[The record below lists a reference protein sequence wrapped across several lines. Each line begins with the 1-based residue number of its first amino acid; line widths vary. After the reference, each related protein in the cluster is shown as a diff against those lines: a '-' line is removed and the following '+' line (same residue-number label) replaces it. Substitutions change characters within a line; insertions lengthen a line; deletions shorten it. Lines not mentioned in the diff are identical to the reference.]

1 MAHEELKKQY
11 EEDCKNH
18 NHPWSLWEFFYE
30 TGGYW
35 RQCVYPS
42 PDWHPDTKY
51 RRKEPV
57 FVPEYFSGL
66 NWRDALSLDGNVVEA
81 SIDAENWELIKLEGF
96 SRTTNNRFR
105 SVNGHVYTYI
115 RTCCPEIHAHPTNKN
130 KKFKLHDAVLVYDR
144 HRFAIPLKAEI
155 VEFSSSNDGVRLLLH
170 ETNNP
175 NYPKGCSTV
184 WVHEAQLR
192 KIDSLA
198 HPTITIGGVELPR
211 PEVEAPEYG
220 TAVYIFA
227 PEVPKKYFSISWH
240 SDEMND
246 SRIKDGVVHLTEDR
260 VKEWGSWWQNTVAAA
275 VQK

>member
-30 TGGYW
+30 PGGYW
-35 RQCVYPS
+35 KQCIWPS

-51 RRKEPV
+51 RRKEPP
-57 FVPEYFSGL
+57 FQPEYFSGL
-66 NWRDALSLDGNVVEA
+66 DREKAIQYCGRKVGYSYDGLRWENGVLKLVDEA
-81 SIDAENWELIKLEGF
+81 GTPFSIISTNTRSNFWVNYIKTIPE
-96 SRTTNNRFR
+96 T
-105 SVNGHVYTYI
+105 YT
-115 RTCCPEIHAHPTNKN
+115 HPTNKN

-198 HPTITIGGVELPR
+198 HPTITIGGVKLPR
-211 PEVEAPEYG
+211 PEHIEPFAG
-220 TAVYIFA
+220 TH
-227 PEVPKKYFSISWH
+227 YFSVDNGNVVKRVWSACPYDMEKLMAGNVH
-240 SDEMND
+240 RTE
-246 SRIKDGVVHLTEDR
+246 SRAQ
-260 VKEWGSWWQNTVAAA
+260 EWADWWQKTVID
-275 VQK
+275 KLK